1 MFAQTCGVQ
10 YAASVEEPVSCHI
23 CDEERQY
30 VNPKGQSWTTLES
43 LQTGDTYKNEIIE
56 EENELYSITTKPGFA
71 IGQTA
76 YVVKTESYRLLWDCI
91 TYLDEMTITKIKEL
105 GGLDAIAL
113 SHPHYYSNAS
123 RMGRDI

>member
-1 MFAQTCGVQ
+1 MQ
-10 YAASVEEPVSCHI
+10 YAPSVEEPVSCHI

-43 LQTGDTYKNEIIE
+43 LQIGDTYKNEIIE
-56 EENELYSITTKPGFA
+56 EEDGLYSITTKPGFA

-76 YVVKTESYRLLWDCI
+76 FVVKTESYRLLWDCI
-91 TYLDEMTITKIKEL
+91 TYLDETTIAKNKRAWWIRCNCIVSSSL
-105 GGLDAIAL
+105 LF
-113 SHPHYYSNAS
+113 NAS